1 MFLSLGVATPK
12 PLRNNVNQQV
22 RRHLMRKARN
32 CAPTFEPQ
40 EIETGSLAH
49 PFFWLQGAMRTQ
61 FLTGSSAQLMTQNQK
76 GKSNSKTKAP
86 TSSDRVCTILK
97 TEK

>member
-12 PLRNNVNQQV
+12 PLRNNVNQQG
-22 RRHLMRKARN
+22 RRHLMRK

-40 EIETGSLAH
+40 EIENGGLAH

-76 GKSNSKTKAP
+76 GKSNSKTQTP